1 MKGSLKMNNKDII
14 DMEVHYESRWQKFK
28 HKAWKA
34 KEKVKN
40 TVITYPRE
48 CASAVI
54 IGGAAIGKLIQKWK
68 SIQPTQAELDRE
80 WHETHVYDRSLGM
93 YFTLKRKMKVS
104 EQIEFD
110 RRKRRGEST
119 GHILESM
126 RLLKY

>member
-1 MKGSLKMNNKDII
+1 MNNKDII
-14 DMEVHYESRWQKFK
+14 DMEVHYNSKWEKFK
-28 HKAWKA
+28 HKCWKA
-34 KEKVKN
+34 KEKVKDI
-40 TVITYPRE
+40 VITYPRE
-48 CASAVI
+48 CASVI
-54 IGGAAIGKLIQKWK
+54 IITGAGIAKVYRKWK

-80 WHETHVYDRSLGM
+80 WHETHIYDRSLGM
-93 YFTLKRKMKVS
+93 YFTLKRKMTVR

>member
-1 MKGSLKMNNKDII
+1 MKGSFKMKEPKII
-14 DMEVHYESRWQKFK
+14 DMEVHYDSKWQKFK
-28 HKAWKA
+28 HKCWKA

-48 CASAVI
+48 CASVVI

-80 WHETHVYDRSLGM
+80 WHETHIYDRSLGM

-119 GHILESM
+119 GNILESM

>member
-1 MKGSLKMNNKDII
+1 MNNKDII
-14 DMEVHYESRWQKFK
+14 DMEVHYDSKWQKFK

-68 SIQPTQAELDRE
+68 SIQPTQAL
-80 WHETHVYDRSLGM
+80 
-93 YFTLKRKMKVS
+93 
-104 EQIEFD
+104 
-110 RRKRRGEST
+110 
-119 GHILESM
+119 LE
-126 RLLKY
+126 